1 MFTVGVTGG
10 IGSGKTTVCRVFA
23 VLGIPVFSSDEA
35 GRQLLARD
43 PIVQQQLAETFGNE
57 VLNAGTADRRALGQR
72 VFNDPA
78 ALARLN
84 AIMHPA
90 VRRAFAA
97 WVERQHAPYVIN
109 EAAILVETGM
119 YKKLDHLIVV
129 TAPEEE
135 RIRRVM
141 ARDGASR
148 EQVRAR
154 MRSQADD
161 STRNAA
167 AGSIIVNDGQVL
179 VIPQVME
186 VHARL
191 EQLASA

>member
-43 PIVQQQLAETFGNE
+43 PLVQQQLAEAFGSG
-57 VLNAGTADRRALGQR
+57 VLHAGTADRRALGQR
-72 VFNDPA
+72 VFNDPL

-84 AIMHPA
+84 AIVHPA

-97 WVERQHAPYVIN
+97 WAERQHAPFVIN

-119 YKKLDHLIVV
+119 YKNLDHLIVV
-129 TAPEEE
+129 AAPGEE

-141 ARDGASR
+141 ARDGASH

-161 STRNAA
+161 RTRNAA
-167 AGSIIVNDGQVL
+167 AGSIILNDGRAL
-179 VIPQVME
+179 VIPQVLA
-186 VHARL
+186 VHAKL
-191 EQLASA
+191 LQLASA